1 MSKSIAVFGLGRF
14 GKSLALSLYETGAQV
29 MVVDKNESIIENI
42 SDKVTYAVIA
52 DLTNP
57 DDINKRSGRRLSI
70 FNANTLGSIEFD
82 AKSSVKAD
90 SATTMSEILDLVS
103 KE

>member
-1 MSKSIAVFGLGRF
+1 MTAIIQ
-14 GKSLALSLYETGAQV
+14 LAEENYR
-29 MVVDKNESIIENI
+29 VVDSNSLTLHNGIG
-42 SDKVTYAVIA
+42 VI
-52 DLTNP
+52 DEYVPPTNP